1 MWRCVLVQHGALVAQ
16 AAHKGNHLVLFQLL
30 ANHPEHFVTVF
41 QVYSAGGGTKMA
53 GNGVYNRILILQGTD
68 VSFEDADHVP
78 ELNNF
83 MQNSYAPASTA
94 YIKRIIIYT

>member
-1 MWRCVLVQHGALVAQ
+1 
-16 AAHKGNHLVLFQLL
+16 
-30 ANHPEHFVTVF
+30 
-41 QVYSAGGGTKMA
+41 MA